1 EPDAIIFLA
10 WTAAWPGHRQGFP
23 FFRKDQ
29 CEKLSWL
36 CAARVSGNLMR
47 AAGRFV
53 EHLSCPI
60 YPLGLARYLRD
71 DVSFEDVRQN
81 ETRMMVHLTNASRRI
96 GNLTD
101 RDLPVVQGEIREIVC
116 KDGPTTA
123 FARLILSAGGG
134 LRKQS

>member
-1 EPDAIIFLA
+1 
-10 WTAAWPGHRQGFP
+10 
-23 FFRKDQ
+23 
-29 CEKLSWL
+29 
-36 CAARVSGNLMR
+36 MR

-81 ETRMMVHLTNASRRI
+81 ETGMMVHLTNASSRI

-101 RDLPVVQGEIREIVC
+101 RDLPVVQGEIGEIVC